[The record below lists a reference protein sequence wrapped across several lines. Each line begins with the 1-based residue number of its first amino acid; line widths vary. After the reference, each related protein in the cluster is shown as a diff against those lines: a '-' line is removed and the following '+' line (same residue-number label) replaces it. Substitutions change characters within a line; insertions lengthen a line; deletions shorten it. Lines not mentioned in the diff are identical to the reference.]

1 MTDEQFHQLIT
12 RLALIEKRLD
22 NIEDIIKPKPVEL
35 SVDELK
41 RTYGEFDFEKSHSGT
56 INILFKGKL
65 VGQLD
70 GQDL

>member
-12 RLALIEKRLD
+12 WLALIEKRLD
-22 NIEDIIKPKPVEL
+22 NIEELVKPKPIEL

-41 RTYGEFDFEKSHSGT
+41 RTYGEFDFEESHSGT
-56 INILFKGKL
+56 INILFKGNV

-70 GQDL
+70 GRDL